1 MSYLR
6 PLLKEE
12 MEGGEGWDFLA
23 MHVMENHKMFTKIL
37 EERDRRETIIEE
49 QQERDAKMQQWLD
62 AKM

>member
-37 EERDRRETIIEE
+37 EERDRRETIMEE
-49 QQERDAKMQQWLD
+49 Q
-62 AKM
+62 